1 MKYIK
6 LIVKKG
12 KKEVFINITEKVL
25 EEMSPELLFNCF
37 KFMVEKLLDRKRKSK
52 TAEQE
57 FRELCKRKGI
67 KLPEDYVY

>member
-1 MKYIK
+1 
-6 LIVKKG
+6 
-12 KKEVFINITEKVL
+12 
-25 EEMSPELLFNCF
+25 MSPELLFNCF

>member
-37 KFMVEKLLDRKRKSK
+37 KFMVEKLLDRKREEK
-52 TAEQE
+52 T
-57 FRELCKRKGI
+57 KRSI
-67 KLPEDYVY
+67 